1 MATKPKQGLGDS
13 DALRANLL
21 ETAVDH
27 VLIDPR
33 HKILREPVN
42 GYSGLIKGL
51 DKLLYELNHPF
62 RNWRLILPEFR
73 SFVLKNNSRYL
84 NHEAGPDCALTIL
97 QVFLEALEESG
108 KFISAEEVAEAISA
122 YLDKLVSDLSSEQ
135 IPVYLD
141 TLSRIFTQLG
151 SLSKKNLL
159 ILSSS
164 YHPIR
169 STLKNLAAKVQSTES
184 EAEFDWHPFC
194 SFQSS
199 CLHYTYDFWLEQDD
213 PAAFCEIC
221 IDEVNAISHKTIS
234 SKLNDLKKVEG
245 NQCSAQQLEQLVE
258 FPTYLDIVKG
268 YRSMATQL
276 GAADSER
283 LYENYKLQFLFRIM
297 EIDGLSMI
305 HEESLKEINR
315 NLIQLV
321 RKQTYDEIEEFFLR
335 AFVFLRANVKRFP
348 HTALQSIEVLGSEI
362 LKCNNGRLVEAFL
375 AQAIR
380 FGFQY
385 SSVQGVTEDWQP
397 IFNTSHLYNI
407 RVWMNLI
414 IQNPEWCSTL
424 LSALIINIKLS
435 GTCIRDT
442 DLFQKEITRLLNSD
456 IGPVYN
462 LVKQFTRLLPVFFNE
477 IGSEGV
483 LREVSTELDE
493 THKRKDQLIHFL
505 RKQSHVE
512 SSNIIVDFINGIIRF
527 WRTLDKQ
534 AIAQY
539 IPEELLHRID
549 PHGEYVTWVHQITS
563 ELFENSE
570 FQDEEE
576 LLSWPRREMEKSIM
590 AMTDHPESELR
601 RVVLLIRMYQLVN
614 LKYDL
619 GFQDIKHQAQEIKES
634 GLPDITPMVEALEID
649 DPYSGLEA
657 ILDTLE
663 ELKAVTLSP
672 EKFEARED
680 IFHKRHIVTD
690 IPSVYGRYQEK
701 KFDAL
706 SLSFRLENLANV
718 YLEHLTARAGE
729 TLLTQATFYRVVKA
743 LRLFIR
749 ALAIDGIGSRRLE
762 TQVDVLE
769 KSLLVKRFS
778 YLQYL
783 DIFRGLSEA
792 ISDIRYTYYTNHHRD
807 TLAVIVPKI
816 PQDSLL
822 PAYRNHVDSDSAGT
836 LSRISESFERDLI
849 AETIGIQSLD
859 NYITRVYQV
868 LNEQEAHLSGDYL
881 NQLMTYDPKK
891 LFCQLHEQNEYTHD
905 LIHLGNKGYNLAQ
918 LIERGVQVPA
928 GSIITSEFF
937 RCQEIIRRFPP
948 AWQDFTER
956 LDNEIKHI
964 EKATGRRFGSR
975 SNPLLIS
982 VRSCPI
988 ISMPGMMAT
997 VHNLGINEDIVQE
1010 LAKKTGK
1017 PYFAWDTYRRFIQS
1031 WCMSGGMERDEF
1043 STIMRKAKERYG
1055 VDKKQHFNA
1064 EQMRELTLT
1073 YKQAASD
1080 HGLAIPDDPWMQL
1093 HEAINMVIASWDA
1106 TESSKFRSLMDI
1118 SDEWGT
1124 AVLIQAMV
1132 FGNLNQDSGTGVL
1145 FTAHPYRKLSQVT
1158 LWGDYTPGNQGEDIV
1173 GGLVATKP
1181 ISIEQAELDDRPVE
1195 QSMEVTFPEIYK
1207 ALLKLSRELV
1217 YNENWNKQE
1226 MEFTFEGPSADDLYL
1241 LQTRDMVTSKIQSLA
1256 HFKSTPEFKTSL
1268 LGRGIGVCGGAMS
1281 GRAVFSIENIEILR
1295 TQSPNTHLILIRSD
1309 TVPEDIHEISQAD
1322 GVLTARG
1329 GQTSHASI
1337 VTIRLEKTCVVGCE
1351 ALKVYESESRC
1362 IINDTE
1368 IRFGDTISIDG
1379 RSGILLKGEH
1389 PTETAPEGASAS
1401 RLI

>member
-1 MATKPKQGLGDS
+1 MTSKPEPGLGRS

-21 ETAVDH
+21 ETAVED
-27 VLIDPR
+27 VQIDPR
-33 HKILREPVN
+33 HEILREPVK

-62 RNWRLILPEFR
+62 RNWRLILPVFR
-73 SFVLKNNSRYL
+73 SFVLKNNNRYL
-84 NHEAGPDCALTIL
+84 AHTAGPECAIAIIN
-97 QVFLEALEESG
+97 VFLEALQESG
-108 KFISAEEVAEAISA
+108 KFISPEEVAEAICA
-122 YLDKLVSDLSSEQ
+122 YLDKLVSDLNNEKL
-135 IPVYLD
+135 PDYLD
-141 TLSRIFTQLG
+141 VLSGIFKQLG
-151 SLSKKNLL
+151 GLSKENLL

-169 STLKNLAAKVQSTES
+169 TTLHNLVIKIKSS
-184 EAEFDWHPFC
+184 EPEGLDWSPFC
-194 SFQSS
+194 SFQDN
-199 CLHYTYDFWLEQDD
+199 CLRHTYDYWLHQDD
-213 PAAFCEIC
+213 PADSSEIRT
-221 IDEVNAISHKTIS
+221 DGLEVISHATIQDRLD
-234 SKLNDLKKVEG
+234 KLKQIEG
-245 NQCSAQQLEQLVE
+245 NPCSAQQLEQLVE

-268 YRSMATQL
+268 YRQHANLL
-276 GAADSER
+276 GAADSE
-283 LYENYKLQFLFRIM
+283 LLNQNYKLQFLFHIM
-297 EIDGLSMI
+297 DNDGLFMI
-305 HEESLKEINR
+305 HEETLKEINR
-315 NLIQLV
+315 NLIQLM

-348 HTALQSIEVLGSEI
+348 HTALQSIEVLGTEI
-362 LKCNNGRLVEAFL
+362 LKHNNGRLVEAFL

-407 RVWMNLI
+407 RVWLNLI

-442 DLFQKEITRLLNSD
+442 DLFQKEVTRLLNSD
-456 IGPVYN
+456 VAPVYN

-512 SSNIIVDFINGIIRF
+512 SSNLIVDFINGIIRF
-527 WRTLDKQ
+527 WRTLDKD

-539 IPEELLHRID
+539 IPEDLLHRID
-549 PHGEYVTWVHQITS
+549 PQGEYVTWVHQITA
-563 ELFENSE
+563 ELFENAG
-570 FQDEEE
+570 FQDEAE
-576 LLSWPRREMEKSIM
+576 LLSWPRREMEKTIM

-619 GFQDIKHQAQEIKES
+619 GFQNIKDQAQEIKES
-634 GLPDITPMVEALEID
+634 GLPDITPMVEALETND
-649 DPYSGLEA
+649 AYAGLEA

-663 ELKAVTLSP
+663 ELKEVTLSP

-680 IFHKRHIVTD
+680 IFHKRHIATD

-718 YLEHLTARAGE
+718 YLEQLTASASDI
-729 TLLTQATFYRVVKA
+729 LLTQATFYRVVKA

-749 ALAIDGIGSRRLE
+749 ALAIDGIASRRLE
-762 TQVDVLE
+762 NQVDVLE
-769 KSLLVKRFS
+769 NSLKVKRFS

-807 TLAVIVPKI
+807 TLAVIVPQI
-816 PQDSLL
+816 PTVSLL
-822 PAYRNHVDSDSAGT
+822 PGYRTHVDDDKTGT
-836 LSRISESFERDLI
+836 LSRLSESFERDLI

-868 LNEQEAHLSGDYL
+868 LHEQEANLSVDYL
-881 NQLMTYDPKK
+881 DLLMTYDPKK
-891 LFCQLHEQNEYTHD
+891 LFCPLHDLNEHTYD
-905 LIHLGNKGYNLAQ
+905 LIHMGNKGYNLAQ
-918 LIERGVQVPA
+918 LIKLGVKVPT
-928 GSIITSEFF
+928 GSILTSEFF
-937 RCQEIIRRFPP
+937 RCQKIIRNFPP
-948 AWQDFTER
+948 ARQDFNKR
-956 LDNEIKHI
+956 LDSEIIYI
-964 EKATGRRFGSR
+964 ERYTGRRFGGR
-975 SNPLLIS
+975 TNPLLIS

-997 VHNLGINEDIVQE
+997 VHNLGINEEIVHE
-1010 LAKKTGK
+1010 LAQKTGK

-1031 WCMSGGMERDEF
+1031 WCMTSGMERDEF
-1043 STIMRKAKERYG
+1043 SNIMRKAKERHG
-1055 VDKKQHFNA
+1055 VDKKQQFDA
-1064 EQMRELTLT
+1064 GQMRELTLT
-1073 YKQAASD
+1073 YKQAALD
-1080 HGLAIPDDPWMQL
+1080 NGIAIPDDPWQQL
-1093 HEAINMVIASWDA
+1093 NGAINMVIDSWNA
-1106 TESSKFRSLMDI
+1106 PEAVKYRSLMDI

-1132 FGNLNQDSGTGVL
+1132 FGNLNHEAGTGVL

-1173 GGLVATKP
+1173 GGLVATMP
-1181 ISIEQAELDDRPVE
+1181 ISIEQAELDDRPVG
-1195 QSMEVTFPEIYK
+1195 QSLEVMFPEIYSS
-1207 ALLKLSRELV
+1207 LLRLSRELV

-1226 MEFTFEGPSADDLYL
+1226 MEFTFEGPSANELYL

-1256 HFKSTPEFKTSL
+1256 HFIPSEELKNSL
-1268 LGRGIGVCGGAMS
+1268 LGRGIGVCGGALS
-1281 GRAVFSIENIEILR
+1281 GRAVFNIENIEALR
-1295 TQSPNTHLILIRSD
+1295 AEAPNTPLILIRSD

-1351 ALKVYESESRC
+1351 AMRVFESESRC
-1362 IINDTE
+1362 VINGLE

-1379 RSGILLKGEH
+1379 RSGILLRGEH

>member
-1 MATKPKQGLGDS
+1 MTSNTGPDLGDS

-21 ETAVDH
+21 ETAVDN
-27 VLIDPR
+27 VQINPR
-33 HKILREPVN
+33 HEILRDPVK

-51 DKLLYELNHPF
+51 DKLLLELNHPF

-84 NHEAGPDCALTIL
+84 THEAGPECAETIL
-97 QVFLEALEESG
+97 QVFLEALDESG
-108 KFISAEEVAEAISA
+108 KFISAEEVVEAICA
-122 YLDKLVSDLSSEQ
+122 YLDKLVSDLSSAQ
-135 IPVYLD
+135 IPAYGTVLARM
-141 TLSRIFTQLG
+141 LSQLNA
-151 SLSKKNLL
+151 LSPQNLL
-159 ILSSS
+159 IISSS

-169 STLKNLAAKVQSTES
+169 TTLKTLVSKVKGNEQGLEWQPLC
-184 EAEFDWHPFC
+184 A
-194 SFQSS
+194 FQSN
-199 CLHYTYDFWLEQDD
+199 CLRHTYDYWLQQDD
-213 PAAFCEIC
+213 PTTFCDIHTEAM
-221 IDEVNAISHKTIS
+221 DTISHRSIQAN
-234 SKLNDLKKVEG
+234 LEQLKQVES
-245 NQCSAQQLEQLVE
+245 QQASAAQLEQLVG
-258 FPTYLDIVKG
+258 FTTYLDIVKG
-268 YRSMATQL
+268 YRLLATQL
-276 GAADSER
+276 GATDSER
-283 LYENYKLQFLFRIM
+283 LYKNYRLLFLFRIM

-321 RKQTYDEIEEFFLR
+321 RKQPYDEIEEFFLR

-385 SSVQGVTEDWQP
+385 SAVQGVTEDWQP

-414 IQNPEWCSTL
+414 VQNPEWCSTL

-456 IGPVYN
+456 IAPAYN

-493 THKRKDQLIHFL
+493 THKRKDKLIHFL

-512 SSNIIVDFINGIIRF
+512 SSNMIVDFINGIICF
-527 WRTLDKQ
+527 WRTLDQQ
-534 AIAQY
+534 AIAAY
-539 IPEELLHRID
+539 IPEELLHQID
-549 PHGEYVTWVHQITS
+549 PNGEYVLWVHQIMV
-563 ELFENSE
+563 ELFENSG
-570 FQDEEE
+570 FQQEDE
-576 LLSWPRREMEKSIM
+576 LLTWSRGEMEKTIM
-590 AMTDHPESELR
+590 AMTYHPEQELR

-619 GFQDIKHQAQEIKES
+619 GFADIKNQVQELQES
-634 GLPDITPMVEALEID
+634 GLPDIEPMVKALQTN
-649 DPYSGLEA
+649 DPYAGLEA
-657 ILDTLE
+657 VLDTLE
-663 ELKAVTLSP
+663 ELKAITLSP

-680 IFHKRHIVTD
+680 IFHKRHIATD

-706 SLSFRLENLANV
+706 SLSFRLENMANV
-718 YLEHLTARAGE
+718 YLEQLTAKAGD

-749 ALAIDGIGSRRLE
+749 ALAIDGIASKRLE
-762 TQVDVLE
+762 NQVDVLE
-769 KSLLVKRFS
+769 KSLQVKRFS

-807 TLAVIVPKI
+807 TLAVIVPQI
-816 PQDSLL
+816 PQDALL
-822 PAYRNHVDSDSAGT
+822 PAYRNHVDDDTAGT

-859 NYITRVYQV
+859 NFITRVYQV
-868 LNEQEAHLSGDYL
+868 LNEQEAHLSSNYL
-881 NQLMTYDPKK
+881 DQLMTYDPKK
-891 LFCQLHEQNEYTHD
+891 LFCQLHSENEHTHD
-905 LIHLGNKGYNLAQ
+905 LIHLGNKGYNLVQ
-918 LIERGVQVPA
+918 LIKLGVKVPA
-928 GSIITSEFF
+928 GSVLTSEFF

-948 AWQDFTER
+948 AWQDFTRR
-956 LDNEIKHI
+956 LDNEVAYI
-964 EKATGRRFGSR
+964 ERATGRRFGSR
-975 SNPLLIS
+975 SDPLLIS

-988 ISMPGMMAT
+988 ISMPGMMST
-997 VHNLGINEDIVQE
+997 IHNLGLNEEIVLE

-1031 WCMSGGMERDEF
+1031 WCMSGGMGRDEF
-1043 STIMRKAKERYG
+1043 STIMRDAKERHG
-1055 VDKKQHFNA
+1055 VDKKQQFNA

-1073 YKQAASD
+1073 YKQAAQD
-1080 HGLAIPDDPWMQL
+1080 HDLGIPDDPWMQL
-1093 HEAINMVIASWDA
+1093 YESINMVIGSWNA
-1106 TESSKFRSLMDI
+1106 TEAIKYRSLMDI
-1118 SDEWGT
+1118 SNEWGT
-1124 AVLIQAMV
+1124 AVLIQGMV

-1173 GGLVATKP
+1173 GGLVATMP
-1181 ISIEQAELDDRPVE
+1181 ISIEQAELDDRPVN
-1195 QSMEVTFPEIYK
+1195 QSMEVMFPEIYDS
-1207 ALLKLSRELV
+1207 LLKLSRELV

-1226 MEFTFEGPSADDLYL
+1226 MEFTFEGPEADNLYL

-1256 HFKSTPEFKTSL
+1256 HFEPTAALKTSL
-1268 LGRGIGVCGGAMS
+1268 LGRGIGVCGGALS
-1281 GRAVFSIENIEILR
+1281 GRAVFNLNNIKALR
-1295 TQSPNTHLILIRSD
+1295 EQSPNTPLILIRSD

-1351 ALKVYESESRC
+1351 ALKVFESESRC
-1362 IINDTE
+1362 SINDTE

-1379 RSGILLKGEH
+1379 RSGILLRGEH
-1389 PTETAPEGASAS
+1389 PTETAPEGDSAS

>member
-1 MATKPKQGLGDS
+1 MTSKPEQGLGGS

-21 ETAVDH
+21 ETAVEA
-27 VLIDPR
+27 VQIDPR
-33 HKILREPVN
+33 HEILREPVKE
-42 GYSGLIKGL
+42 YSGLIKGL

-62 RNWRLILPEFR
+62 RNWRLILPVFR

-84 NHEAGPDCALTIL
+84 AHAAGPECAAAIINVLL
-97 QVFLEALEESG
+97 NALDESG
-108 KFISAEEVAEAISA
+108 KFISPEEVAEAISA
-122 YLDKLVSDLSSEQ
+122 YLDKLVSDLNSEQ
-135 IPVYLD
+135 LPEYLD
-141 TLSRIFTQLG
+141 TLSNIFKQLG
-151 SLSKKNLL
+151 GLSKKNLL
-159 ILSSS
+159 ILSRS

-169 STLKNLAAKVQSTES
+169 ATLHSLVKKIDGA
-184 EAEFDWHPFC
+184 EADEFDWGPFC
-194 SFQSS
+194 TFQSS
-199 CLHYTYDFWLEQDD
+199 CLRHTYNYWLRQDD
-213 PAAFCEIC
+213 PVEFCEIQT
-221 IDEVNAISHKTIS
+221 DGLDAITHKTIK
-234 SKLNDLKKVEG
+234 SKLNELKKIG
-245 NQCSAQQLEQLVE
+245 KGSCLAQQLELLVE
-258 FPTYLDIVKG
+258 LPTYLDIVKG
-268 YRSMATQL
+268 YRSLANQL
-276 GAADSER
+276 GAAESEH
-283 LYENYKLQFLFRIM
+283 LAKNYKLQFLFRIM
-297 EIDGLSMI
+297 ESDGLSMI

-321 RKQTYDEIEEFFLR
+321 RKQPYDEIEEFFLR
-335 AFVFLRANVKRFP
+335 AFVFLRANVRRFP
-348 HTALQSIEVLGSEI
+348 HTALQSIEVLGTEI
-362 LKCNNGRLVEAFL
+362 LKHNNGRLVEAFL

-385 SSVQGVTEDWQP
+385 SSIQGVTADWQP

-407 RVWMNLI
+407 RVWLNLI

-442 DLFQKEITRLLNSD
+442 DLFQKEITRLLDSD
-456 IGPVYN
+456 VAPVYN
-462 LVKQFTRLLPVFFNE
+462 LVKQLTRLLPVFFNE

-512 SSNIIVDFINGIIRF
+512 SSNLIVDFINGIIRF
-527 WRTLDKQ
+527 WRTLDRE

-549 PHGEYVTWVHQITS
+549 TDGEYVTWVHQITV
-563 ELFENSE
+563 ELFQNRG
-570 FQDEEE
+570 FQDEAE
-576 LLSWPRREMEKSIM
+576 LLSWQRFDMEKTIM

-619 GFQDIKHQAQEIKES
+619 GFQNIKDQAQEIKES
-634 GLPDITPMVEALEID
+634 GLPDITPMVEALETND
-649 DPYSGLEA
+649 AYAGLEA

-663 ELKAVTLSP
+663 ELKDVTLSP

-680 IFHKRHIVTD
+680 IFHKRHIATD

-718 YLEHLTARAGE
+718 YLEQLTASASDI
-729 TLLTQATFYRVVKA
+729 LLTQATFYRVVKA

-749 ALAIDGIGSRRLE
+749 ALAIDGIASRRLE
-762 TQVDVLE
+762 NQVDVLE
-769 KSLLVKRFS
+769 NSLQVKRFS

-792 ISDIRYTYYTNHHRD
+792 ISDIRYTYYTNYHRD
-807 TLAVIVPKI
+807 TLAVIAPQI
-816 PQDSLL
+816 PADSLL
-822 PAYRNHVDSDSAGT
+822 PTYRNHVDEDKTGT

-868 LNEQEAHLSGDYL
+868 LHEQEANLNVNYL
-881 NQLMTYDPKK
+881 DLLMTYDPKK
-891 LFCQLHEQNEYTHD
+891 LFSPLHDLNEHTYD

-918 LIERGVQVPA
+918 LIKRGVKVPP
-928 GSIITSEFF
+928 GTILTSEFF

-948 AWQDFTER
+948 AWQDFTKR
-956 LDNEIKHI
+956 LDREINKI
-964 EKATGRRFGSR
+964 ERATGRRFGSTT
-975 SNPLLIS
+975 NPLLIS

-997 VHNLGINEDIVQE
+997 VHNLGINEEIVE
-1010 LAKKTGK
+1010 EIAKRTRN

-1031 WCMSGGMERDEF
+1031 WCMTSGMERDEF
-1043 STIMRKAKERYG
+1043 SSIMREAKERHG
-1055 VDKKQHFNA
+1055 VDKKQQFNA
-1064 EQMRELTLT
+1064 EQMQELTMT
-1073 YKQAASD
+1073 YKQAAKD
-1080 HGLAIPDDPWMQL
+1080 NGLIIPDDPWMQL
-1093 HEAINMVIASWDA
+1093 NSAINMVIDSWN
-1106 TESSKFRSLMDI
+1106 TPESVKFRSLMDI

-1132 FGNLNQDSGTGVL
+1132 FGNLSQDSGTGVL

-1173 GGLVATKP
+1173 GGLVATMP
-1181 ISIEQAELDDRPVE
+1181 ISVEQAELDDRPVG
-1195 QSMEVTFPEIYK
+1195 QSLEVMFPEIYGS
-1207 ALLKLSRELV
+1207 LLQLSRELV

-1226 MEFTFEGPSADDLYL
+1226 MEFTFEGQNGDDLYL
-1241 LQTRDMVTSKIQSLA
+1241 LQTRDMVTSKIRSMA
-1256 HFKSTPEFKTSL
+1256 HFLQTDELKNSM
-1268 LGRGIGVCGGAMS
+1268 LGRGIGVCGGALS
-1281 GRAVFSIENIEILR
+1281 GRAVFNIENIETLR
-1295 TQSPNTHLILIRSD
+1295 AQSTNTPLILIRSD

-1351 ALKVYESESRC
+1351 AMKVFESENRC
-1362 IINDTE
+1362 IIKDQE
-1368 IRFGDTISIDG
+1368 IRFGDSISIDG
-1379 RSGILLKGEH
+1379 RSGILLRGEH